1 MTILLRIL
9 RMAFCAVMGIVIF
22 AALFEFVNALP
33 VANGFPL
40 HALWWGVV
48 FRAPAYVFFGAAPLL
63 FMLTIMELRGVQ
75 KQWPYFLVWIAGGL
89 FLGRANLLA
98 AAVSAPA
105 AGYFYWLSAGKSAG
119 DWISAWREQKSQPGF
134 KPGTYLAYA
143 VVAYLAAQAVSYGY
157 YGGKLLWVS
166 YVSEPGLG
174 TPPVP
179 LRKMSAARKVAL
191 MDFPDVA
198 SCLSRNADKAS
209 PNYLEQMDWDRINN
223 VSEAEVCMFRLLASY
238 KNISHA
244 TKWFEAQGFTVP
256 KSFSSARPNISYD
269 GTQHVHGSYSI
280 RKNGPKFPTRGV
292 FRRLFGSIPYGMN
305 SASTWS
311 KDGTQLLR
319 VDISL
324 NIL

>member
-1 MTILLRIL
+1 
-9 RMAFCAVMGIVIF
+9 
-22 AALFEFVNALP
+22 
-33 VANGFPL
+33 
-40 HALWWGVV
+40 
-48 FRAPAYVFFGAAPLL
+48 
-63 FMLTIMELRGVQ
+63 
-75 KQWPYFLVWIAGGL
+75 
-89 FLGRANLLA
+89 
-98 AAVSAPA
+98 
-105 AGYFYWLSAGKSAG
+105 
-119 DWISAWREQKSQPGF
+119 
-134 KPGTYLAYA
+134 
-143 VVAYLAAQAVSYGY
+143 
-157 YGGKLLWVS
+157 
-166 YVSEPGLG
+166 
-174 TPPVP
+174 
-179 LRKMSAARKVAL
+179 